1 VASLGSTPGLI
12 VAAGVGAAASAA
24 LNPAFEVPKQEA
36 WARNAQ
42 RLVGVGTV
50 AELVARGG
58 VILGGSDGSD
68 SGSGYAEAR
77 RQGYAASRLDR
88 LVWLAQRMP
97 DYGTLKALANR
108 GLLADGQVPEAL
120 NRHAFPADWHKP
132 LTDLFSEILS
142 PGELAAAIHRGLVPN
157 PDILLGEQPSGPRN
171 VASYPVQP
179 IDPVQE
185 ALGSGFNKERL
196 AVLVGLQGL
205 PMGTHEAAEAY
216 FRGIITH
223 GDYIAAFN
231 ESNSRNEWAEAVL
244 DYTRQIPTAR
254 DFFENALRGY
264 HDLGWAQQQAQRH
277 GMDEADSL
285 VIYQNQGRP
294 MAVRQITQAL
304 ARGGRFKPEPGEI
317 TDPFEASIVEGNLKP
332 GYYDLAKAM
341 RYTYSVPFWWR
352 TLVSAK
358 VLTPAEA
365 EQLLLNLGN
374 PPDLAKKITDHFAG
388 DAGATA
394 KADPAVASEQT
405 RLRTATH
412 KSYLAGEITKTIARN
427 TLGAAGVAAGS
438 ITSILGLWDAE
449 RALIR
454 QQLTPAN
461 IKRAFNKGGKNNA
474 TGKAWTRDEAL
485 AALIDLGY
493 APLAANDYLDIP

>member
-12 VAAGVGAAASAA
+12 IAAGVGAAASTA

-36 WARNAQ
+36 WSRNAN
-42 RLVGVGTV
+42 RILDLGTV
-50 AELVARGG
+50 AGLVARGG
-58 VILGGSDGSD
+58 VLLGDADGSTQ
-68 SGSGYAEAR
+68 GTGYAEAR
-77 RQGYAASRLDR
+77 RQGYSSDRLDR
-88 LVWLAQRMP
+88 LIWLAQRMP
-97 DYGTLKALANR
+97 DYGTLKALSNR
-108 GLLADGQVPEAL
+108 GFLAAGQLPEAL
-120 NRHAFPADWHKP
+120 SRQAYPADWHKP

-179 IDPVQE
+179 IDAVQE

-264 HDLGWAQQQAQRH
+264 HDLSWAQTQAKRH

-294 MAVRQITQAL
+294 MSVKLITQAL
-304 ARGGRFKPEPGEI
+304 ARGGQFNPEPGEI
-317 TDPFEASIVEGNLKP
+317 TDPYMASIVEGNLKP
-332 GYYDLAKAM
+332 GYYDLALAL
-341 RYTYSVPFWWR
+341 RYTLPSAFVMRQLAETGVWDE
-352 TLVSAK
+352 AK
-358 VLTPAEA
+358 VAERLKWAGWLPADADEVA
-365 EQLLLNLGN
+365 
-374 PPDLAKKITDHFAG
+374 AAWTKVST
-388 DAGATA
+388 AGASPYVA
-394 KADPAVASEQT
+394 KAQT
-405 RLRTATH
+405 QLWNAIHKAYATNDAIDEATAD
-412 KSYLAGEITKTIARN
+412 SYLTN
-427 TLGAAGVAAGS
+427 
-438 ITSILGLWDAE
+438 
-449 RALIR
+449 
-454 QQLTPAN
+454 
-461 IKRAFNKGGKNNA
+461 
-474 TGKAWTRDEAL
+474 
-485 AALIDLGY
+485 LIDNAADRAVVIELWTTERN
-493 APLAANDYLDIP
+493 LAGRSGPPA